1 MNQNNNHSENIVAR
15 PIVDEMKTSFID
27 YSMSVIM
34 GRALPDVRDGLKPVH
49 RRILFAMNEMGL
61 SYNKQ
66 HKKSARVVGEVLGKY
81 HPHGDAAVYDA
92 MVRMAQDFSLRYPL
106 INGQGNFGS
115 IDGDEA
121 AAMRYTEARLGRVS
135 NEILQDINKGTIEW
149 RDNFDGSLQEP
160 IVLPSKLPNLLVN
173 GSSGIAVGM
182 ATNMPP
188 HNLGEVIDAI
198 IAYIDD
204 PEIDIYSLMELMPG
218 PDFPTGGKIQ
228 GRQGILGGYS
238 TGKGLVKVRASAH
251 IEDNNIIVTELPYQ
265 VNKSS
270 VIKNIAD
277 LVKKGII
284 EGISDLIDQSDR
296 EGMRIVIK
304 LKTGVV
310 PEIILNHLYKHTAL
324 ESTFGISNVALIDG
338 EPRLLSLRD
347 LIKHF
352 VNHRIDIIT
361 KRTQFD
367 LDKSVEREHILSGLI
382 TAVQNITMVI
392 KIIQAASEISE
403 AKRDLINKF
412 QFSDLQVKEILSMR
426 LQQLT
431 NLESQSMIKEQKEI
445 KEKIQHLKGILS
457 NPEEV
462 KKIIKNELLEIKD
475 KYNDERRTEIVEVAE
490 EILDEDL
497 IPEEDAVITITKE
510 GYIKRLPLDTYR
522 TQKRGGKGM
531 IGIKTKEEDYPINV
545 FISSTHNYLLF
556 FSNKGR
562 VYWLKTYRIPEAGRQ
577 GKGRAIVNL
586 LPQLDTEEYINNV
599 IPVDD
604 FEDNKFLMFSTK
616 KGLIKKTDL
625 SKYSHPRVTGI
636 FAIQLRSDDE
646 VIGTRISDG
655 TMDIILATKKGKA
668 IRFNEEDI
676 RPIGRKAIGVKG
688 INLAKN
694 DEVISM
700 ITAQEDAKILTVT
713 ENGFG
718 KRTALNDYRKTK
730 RGGKGIITI
739 KVNRRNGQVISLKN
753 VKEDEDIILSSRNGK
768 IIRIPVSEIR
778 VQGRNT
784 MGVRIMNL
792 DKDDQVIDIAK
803 V

>member
-1 MNQNNNHSENIVAR
+1 MNQNNNQRDKIVAR

-49 RRILFAMNEMGL
+49 RRILFAMNDMGL
-61 SYNKQ
+61 NHNKQ

-106 INGQGNFGS
+106 IDGQGNFGS
-115 IDGDEA
+115 IDGDQA
-121 AAMRYTEARLGRVS
+121 AAMRYTEARLGKIS

-149 RDNFDGSLQEP
+149 RDNFDGSLVEP

-188 HNLGEVIDAI
+188 HNLGEAINAI

-204 PEIDIYSLMELMPG
+204 SEIDIYSLMELMPG

-228 GRQGILGGYS
+228 GKQGILQGYS
-238 TGKGLVKVRASAH
+238 TGKGLVKVRATAH
-251 IEDNNIIVTELPYQ
+251 IEDNKIIVTELPYQ

-270 VIKNIAD
+270 VIKSIAD

-296 EGMRIVIK
+296 EGMRMVIK
-304 LKTGVV
+304 LKAGTV

-338 EPRLLSLRD
+338 EPRLLSLSD
-347 LIKHF
+347 LIKYF
-352 VNHRIDIIT
+352 AYHRIDIIT

-367 LDKSVEREHILSGLI
+367 LDKSEEREHILSGLI
-382 TAVQNITMVI
+382 IAVENITTVI
-392 KIIQAASEISE
+392 KIIQASSDISE
-403 AKRDLINKF
+403 AKRDLIKKF
-412 QFSDLQVKEILSMR
+412 QFSDTQVKEILSMR

-431 NLESQSMIKEQKEI
+431 NLESQSMVTEQKEI
-445 KEKIQHLKGILS
+445 KEKIQHLKIILS
-457 NPEEV
+457 NPEEI

-475 KYNDERRTEIVEVAE
+475 KYSDERRTEIVDVAE

-497 IPEEDAVITITKE
+497 IPQEDVVITITKD

-556 FSNKGR
+556 FSNKGK

-586 LPQLDTEEYINNV
+586 LPQLDTEDYINNV

-604 FEDNKFLMFSTK
+604 FEDNKHL
-616 KGLIKKTDL
+616 
-625 SKYSHPRVTGI
+625 I
-636 FAIQLRSDDE
+636 FA
-646 VIGTRISDG
+646 
-655 TMDIILATKKGKA
+655 TKNGKA
-668 IRFNEEDI
+668 IRFNEKDI
-676 RPIGRKAIGVKG
+676 RSIGRKAIGVKG
-688 INLAKN
+688 INLTKN

-700 ITAQEDAKILTVT
+700 ITAQEKAKILTVT

-718 KRTALNDYRKTK
+718 KRTALTDYRKTK

-739 KVNRRNGQVISLKN
+739 KVNQRNGQVISLKN
-753 VKEDEDIILSSRNGK
+753 VKEDEDIILSSHNGK
-768 IIRIPVSEIR
+768 IIRVPVSEIR
-778 VQGRNT
+778 LQGRNT

-792 DKDDQVIDIAK
+792 DDADKVIDIAK

>member
-1 MNQNNNHSENIVAR
+1 MNQNNNQRDNIVAQ

-49 RRILFAMNEMGL
+49 RRILFAMNDMGL
-61 SYNKQ
+61 NYNKQ

-106 INGQGNFGS
+106 IDGQGNFGS
-115 IDGDEA
+115 IDGDQA
-121 AAMRYTEARLGRVS
+121 AAMRYTEARLGKIS
-135 NEILQDINKGTIEW
+135 TEILQDINKGTIEW
-149 RDNFDGSLQEP
+149 RDNFDGSLVEP

-173 GSSGIAVGM
+173 GASGIAVGM

-188 HNLGEVIDAI
+188 HNLGEVINAI
-198 IAYIDD
+198 ISYIDD
-204 PEIDIYSLMELMPG
+204 SEIDIYSLMELMPG

-228 GRQGILGGYS
+228 GKQGILEGYS
-238 TGKGLVKVRASAH
+238 TGKGLVKVRATVH
-251 IEDNNIIVTELPYQ
+251 IEDNKIIVTELPYQ

-296 EGMRIVIK
+296 EGMRMVIK
-304 LKTGVV
+304 LKAGTL

-338 EPRLLSLRD
+338 EPRLLSLSD

-352 VNHRIDIIT
+352 VCHRIDIIT

-367 LDKSVEREHILSGLI
+367 LDKSEEREHILSGLI
-382 TAVQNITMVI
+382 TAVQNITTVI
-392 KIIQAASEISE
+392 KIIQASSEISE
-403 AKRDLINKF
+403 AKRDLIKKF
-412 QFSDLQVKEILSMR
+412 QFSDTQVKEILSMR

-431 NLESQSMIKEQKEI
+431 NLESQSMVTEQKDI
-445 KEKIQHLKGILS
+445 KEKIQHLKIILS
-457 NPEEV
+457 NPEEI

-475 KYNDERRTEIVEVAE
+475 KYSDERRTEIVDVAE

-497 IPEEDAVITITKE
+497 IPQEDVVITITKD

-556 FSNKGR
+556 FSNKGK

-604 FEDNKFLMFSTK
+604 FEDNKHLIFATK
-616 KGLIKKTDL
+616 KGLIKKTEL

-636 FAIQLRSDDE
+636 FAIQLRPDDE

-655 TMDIILATKKGKA
+655 TMDIILATKNGKA
-668 IRFNEEDI
+668 IRFNEKDI
-676 RPIGRKAIGVKG
+676 RSIGRKAIGVKG
-688 INLAKN
+688 INLTKN

-700 ITAQEDAKILTVT
+700 ITAQEKAKILTVT

-718 KRTALNDYRKTK
+718 KRTALTDYRKTK

-739 KVNRRNGQVISLKN
+739 KVNQRNGQVISLKN

-768 IIRIPVSEIR
+768 IIRVPVSEIR
-778 VQGRNT
+778 LQGRNT

-792 DKDDQVIDIAK
+792 DDDDKVIDIAK

>member
-562 VYWLKTYRIPEAGRQ
+562 VYWLKTYRIPEVGRQ

>member
-1 MNQNNNHSENIVAR
+1 MNQNNNNIENIIAR
-15 PIVDEMKTSFID
+15 PIVEEMKTSFID

-49 RRILFAMNEMGL
+49 RRILFAMNDMGL
-61 SYNKQ
+61 SSNKQ

-106 INGQGNFGS
+106 IDGQGNFGS
-115 IDGDEA
+115 IDGDQA
-121 AAMRYTEARLGRVS
+121 AAMRYTEARLGKIS

-149 RDNFDGSLQEP
+149 RDNFDGSLSEP
-160 IVLPSKLPNLLVN
+160 VVLPSKLPNLLVN

-204 PEIDIYSLMELMPG
+204 SEIDIYSLMELMPG

-228 GRQGILGGYS
+228 GRQGILEGYS
-238 TGKGLVKVRASAH
+238 TGKGLVKVRATVH
-251 IEDNNIIVTELPYQ
+251 IEDNKIIVTELPYQ

-270 VIKNIAD
+270 VIKSIAD

-296 EGMRIVIK
+296 EGMRMVIK
-304 LKTGVV
+304 LKTGTF
-310 PEIILNHLYKHTAL
+310 PEVILNHLYKHTAL

-338 EPRLLSLRD
+338 EPRLLSLSN
-347 LIKHF
+347 LIKYF
-352 VNHRIDIIT
+352 VCHRIDIIT

-367 LDKSVEREHILSGLI
+367 LDKSEEREHILSGLI
-382 TAVQNITMVI
+382 TAVQNITTVI
-392 KIIQAASEISE
+392 KIIQASSEISE
-403 AKRDLINKF
+403 AKGDLMKKF
-412 QFSDLQVKEILSMR
+412 QFSDTQVKEILSMR

-431 NLESQSMIKEQKEI
+431 NLESQSMITEQKEI
-445 KEKIQHLKGILS
+445 KEKIQQLKIILS

-475 KYNDERRTEIVEVAE
+475 KYGDERRTEIVDVTE

-497 IPEEDAVITITKE
+497 IPEEDVVITTTKD

-556 FSNKGR
+556 FSNKGK

-604 FEDNKFLMFSTK
+604 FEGNKHLIFSTK
-616 KGLIKKTDL
+616 KGLIKKTKL

-636 FAIQLRSDDE
+636 FAIELRPDDE

-655 TMDIILATKKGKA
+655 KMDIILATKNGKA

-688 INLAKN
+688 INLTKN

-700 ITAQEDAKILTVT
+700 ITAKENAKILTVT

-739 KVNRRNGQVISLKN
+739 KVNQRNGQVISLKN
-753 VKEDEDIILSSRNGK
+753 VNEDEDIILSSRNGK
-768 IIRIPVSEIR
+768 IIRVPVSEIR
-778 VQGRNT
+778 LQGRNT

-792 DKDDQVIDIAK
+792 DEDDKVIDIAK

>member
-1 MNQNNNHSENIVAR
+1 MNQNNDNRESIVAR

-49 RRILFAMNEMGL
+49 RRILFAMNDMGL

-106 INGQGNFGS
+106 IDGQGNFGS
-115 IDGDEA
+115 IDGDAA
-121 AAMRYTEARLGRVS
+121 AAMRYTEARLGKIS
-135 NEILQDINKGTIEW
+135 SELLQDINKGTIDW
-149 RDNFDGSLQEP
+149 RDNFDGSLSEP

-188 HNLGEVIDAI
+188 HNLGEVTDAI
-198 IAYIDD
+198 IAYIDNS
-204 PEIDIYSLMELMPG
+204 EIDMYSLMELMPG

-228 GRQGILGGYS
+228 GRQGILEGYS
-238 TGKGLVKVRASAH
+238 TGRGLVKVRASVD
-251 IEDNNIIVTELPYQ
+251 IEDNKIIVTELPYQ

-304 LKTGVV
+304 LKGGTV
-310 PEIILNHLYKHTAL
+310 PEVILNHLYKHTAL

-338 EPRLLSLRD
+338 EPRLLSLMD

-352 VNHRIDIIT
+352 VYHRIDIIT
-361 KRTQFD
+361 KRTQFE
-367 LDKSVEREHILSGLI
+367 LDKSEEREHILSGLI
-382 TAVQNITMVI
+382 TAVQNITTVI
-392 KIIQAASEISE
+392 KIIQAASEISD
-403 AKRDLINKF
+403 AKRDLMDKF

-445 KEKIQHLKGILS
+445 REKIQDLKIILS

-462 KKIIKNELLEIKD
+462 KKIIKDELLEIKE
-475 KYNDERRTEIVEVAE
+475 KYSDQRRTEIVDVAE

-497 IPEEDAVITITKE
+497 IPEEDVVITITKD

-556 FSNKGR
+556 FSNKGK

-586 LPQLDTEEYINNV
+586 LPQLDTEESVNNV

-604 FEDNKFLMFSTK
+604 FEGNKYLIFATK
-616 KGLIKKTDL
+616 KGLIKKTEL
-625 SKYSHPRVTGI
+625 FKYSHPRVTGI
-636 FAIQLRSDDE
+636 FAIQLRPDDE

-655 TMDIILATKKGKA
+655 IMDIILATKNGKA
-668 IRFNEEDI
+668 IRFNEGDI
-676 RPIGRKAIGVKG
+676 RPIGRKTMGVKG

-700 ITAQEDAKILTVT
+700 ITAQKEAKILTVT

-718 KRTALNDYRKTK
+718 KRTALTDYRKTK

-753 VKEDEDIILSSRNGK
+753 VKEDEDIILSSHNGK
-768 IIRIPVSEIR
+768 IIRVPVSEIR
-778 VQGRNT
+778 LQGRNT

-792 DKDDQVIDIAK
+792 DKDDKVIDIAK
-803 V
+803 I

>member
-1 MNQNNNHSENIVAR
+1 
-15 PIVDEMKTSFID
+15 
-27 YSMSVIM
+27 
-34 GRALPDVRDGLKPVH
+34 
-49 RRILFAMNEMGL
+49 
-61 SYNKQ
+61 
-66 HKKSARVVGEVLGKY
+66 
-81 HPHGDAAVYDA
+81 
-92 MVRMAQDFSLRYPL
+92 
-106 INGQGNFGS
+106 
-115 IDGDEA
+115 
-121 AAMRYTEARLGRVS
+121 
-135 NEILQDINKGTIEW
+135 
-149 RDNFDGSLQEP
+149 
-160 IVLPSKLPNLLVN
+160 VN

-204 PEIDIYSLMELMPG
+204 SEIDIYSLLELIHG

-228 GRQGILGGYS
+228 GRQGIIEGYS
-238 TGKGLVKVRASAH
+238 TGKGLVRVRASVD
-251 IEDNNIIVTELPYQ
+251 IEENNIIVTELPYQ

-270 VIKNIAD
+270 VIKSIAD

-284 EGISDLIDQSDR
+284 NGISDLIDQSDR
-296 EGMRIVIK
+296 EGMRVVIK
-304 LKTGVV
+304 LKGGTI
-310 PEIILNHLYKHTAL
+310 PEVILNQLYKHTAL
-324 ESTFGISNVALIDG
+324 ESTFGISNVALVDG
-338 EPRLLSLRD
+338 EPRLLSLKD
-347 LIKHF
+347 LIMHF
-352 VNHRIDIIT
+352 VSHRIDIIT
-361 KRTQFD
+361 RRTQFD
-367 LDKSVEREHILSGLI
+367 LDKSEEREHILSGLI
-382 TAVQNITMVI
+382 TAVHHITTVI
-392 KIIQAASEISE
+392 KIIRSASEISD
-403 AKRDLINKF
+403 AKKELIHKF
-412 QFSDLQVKEILSMR
+412 QFTDVQVKEILSMR

-445 KEKIQHLKGILS
+445 KEKIKHLKIILS
-457 NPEEV
+457 NPEEI
-462 KKIIKNELLEIKD
+462 KKIIKNEILEIKNI
-475 KYNDERRTEIVEVAE
+475 YRDERRTQIVDVPE

-497 IPEEDAVITITKE
+497 IPEEDVVITITKD

-562 VYWLKTYRIPEAGRQ
+562 VYWLKTYIIPETGRQ

-586 LPQLDTEEYINNV
+586 LPRLDKEEYINNV
-599 IPVDD
+599 IPIDD
-604 FEDNKFLMFSTK
+604 FEGDKYLIFATK
-616 KGLIKKTDL
+616 KGLIKKTKL

-636 FAIQLRSDDE
+636 FAIQLRHDDE
-646 VIGTRISDG
+646 VIGTKISNG

-668 IRFNEEDI
+668 IRFFEKGI

-688 INLAKN
+688 IHLEEH

-700 ITAQEDAKILTVT
+700 IVAQEDAIILTVT

-718 KRTALNDYRKTK
+718 KRTSLTDYRKTK

-739 KVNRRNGQVISLKN
+739 KVNKRNGQVISLKN
-753 VKEDEDIILSSRNGK
+753 VKGDEDIILSSRNGK

-778 VQGRNT
+778 LQGRNT
-784 MGVRIMNL
+784 MGVHIMNL
-792 DKDDQVIDIAK
+792 DEDDKVIDIAR